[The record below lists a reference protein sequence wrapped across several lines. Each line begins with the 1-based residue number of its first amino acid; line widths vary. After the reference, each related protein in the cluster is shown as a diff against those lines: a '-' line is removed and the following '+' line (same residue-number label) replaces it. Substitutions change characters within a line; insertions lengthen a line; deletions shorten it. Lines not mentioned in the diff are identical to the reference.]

1 MIDDYLNQDAYRV
14 TKGNH
19 VLYSGLTA
27 ATLVLTGS
35 LPSIS
40 FRVAV
45 TLSSVTDHADCA
57 GSVVIGSETLT
68 FTAAGKKTS
77 TVSLSALPVITT
89 SNLDCNI
96 LVEAITT
103 GGAPILSETLT
114 AIKIRLEGAQSGF
127 YNAQGV
133 WTKTDYIIFCKTSMD
148 IGDIVR
154 YGTTDYKIQKKSDN
168 PGLDGTV
175 EFYEYASL
183 WSLMT

>member
-1 MIDDYLNQDAYRV
+1 MIDDYLNQDAYRI

-35 LPSIS
+35 LPAVP
-40 FRVAV
+40 FRVAI
-45 TLSSVTDHADCA
+45 TLSSITDHTDCA
-57 GSVVIGSETLT
+57 GSVVVGGETLT
-68 FTAAGKKTS
+68 FTAAGKKTT

-89 SNLDCNI
+89 AGLDCNI

-103 GGAPILSETLT
+103 GGAPILAETLT

-127 YNAQGV
+127 YNSQGI
-133 WTKTDYIIFCKTSMD
+133 WTKTDYIIFCSTSMGV
-148 IGDIVR
+148 GDIIR
-154 YGTTDYKIQKKSDN
+154 YNSTDYKIQKKSDN

-175 EFYEYASL
+175 EFYEYAS
-183 WSLMT
+183 